1 MIHFVAGNK
10 IALLHNG
17 QEYFP
22 ALEAALDRARQT
34 IYLETYIFEQDA
46 TGRRIAEALI
56 RGARRGVRVHLL
68 IDGFGSRA
76 LDKRL
81 MSDMMEAGVRLLVYR
96 PERAPWRLRRHRLR
110 RLHRKVAVADR
121 QIAFVGGINVID
133 DLDTP
138 GQRPPRFDYAVAV
151 EGPLVAAIF
160 ASSKHLWS
168 LVAWT
173 YLHRGWLRE
182 RPVALPHGSAGT
194 MRAAFVVRDNLRH
207 RRDIEQAYLAAI
219 ASARSEV
226 ILANAYFLPGLN
238 FRRALVD
245 AAARGVKVTLLL
257 QGRVEYF
264 LLHYASRAL
273 YGNFLDA
280 GIEIQE
286 YRKSFLHAKVAVVD
300 GHWATVGSSNIDPF
314 SLLLS
319 REGNVV
325 IEDERFAQELKQSL
339 LAAMADGAAP
349 ILPDS
354 WARQPLRLRIAT
366 WLSYGIVRF
375 LMGMAGYAHEDHKPK
390 AGPFRKVAL

>member
-10 IALLHNG
+10 ITLLHNG

-22 ALEAALDRARQT
+22 ALEAALDRARRT

-56 RGARRGVRVHLL
+56 RAARRGVRVHLL

-76 LDKRL
+76 LDKGL
-81 MSDMMEAGVRLLVYR
+81 MNEMMAAGVRLLVYR

-133 DLDTP
+133 DMDTP

-182 RPVALPHGSAGT
+182 RPVALPHGTAGAT
-194 MRAAFVVRDNLRH
+194 RAAFVVRDNLRH

-219 ASARSEV
+219 ATARSEI
-226 ILANAYFLPGLN
+226 ILANAYFLPGVN
-238 FRRALVD
+238 FRRALVE

-339 LAAMADGAAP
+339 LAAMADGATP
-349 ILPDS
+349 IRPDS
-354 WARQPLRLRIAT
+354 WARQPLRLRLAT

-390 AGPFRKVAL
+390 PGPFRKVAL